1 MHSTA
6 RLGTDSPR
14 VAQGLPSLLLSDFY
28 LSFSVRR
35 IVLTFLNTGRCRC
48 VDGHGF
54 FGPIAG
60 GKERAFSSI
69 PLEVQGFRLTPS
81 LLKDPFGYI
90 ADSATSTRGP

>member
-69 PLEVQGFRLTPS
+69 PLEV
-81 LLKDPFGYI
+81 
-90 ADSATSTRGP
+90 